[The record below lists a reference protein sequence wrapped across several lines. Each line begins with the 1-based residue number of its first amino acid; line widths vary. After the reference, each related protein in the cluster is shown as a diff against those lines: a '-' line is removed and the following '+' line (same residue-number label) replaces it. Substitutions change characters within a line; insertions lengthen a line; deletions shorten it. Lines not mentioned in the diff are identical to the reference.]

1 MTGGFIME
9 DGGRRTDELRRIRH
23 ERLQN
28 VYKIIADLYR
38 HEDERY
44 ADSVNIM
51 ALLQTIILAGFL
63 QLSLIDLSVLARGEM
78 LLLLKF
84 ALPCIGVVLCLIA
97 LYAFH
102 RRIEAMQYWM
112 KCARRVEKDEDFWLS
127 YNDVWDAD
135 LDIFTARQ
143 RHLKK
148 HKSKYPG
155 PVAWFLKYQRYYLGL
170 LFFTQ
175 WVLVLGYLL
184 LVRS

>member
-1 MTGGFIME
+1 ME
-9 DGGRRTDELRRIRH
+9 DQGRKTDELRQIRH
-23 ERLQN
+23 DRLQN
-28 VYKIIADLYR
+28 VYKIIADFYR

-63 QLSLIDLSVLARGEM
+63 QLSLIDPGVLARDEM

-84 ALPCIGVVLCLIA
+84 VLPCIGVVLCLIA

-102 RRIEAMQYWM
+102 RRIEAMQYWIG
-112 KCARRVEKDEDFWLS
+112 CASRVEKDEDFWLS
-127 YNDVWDAD
+127 YDEAWDAD

-155 PVAWFLKYQRYYLGL
+155 PIAWLLKYQRYYLGL
-170 LFFTQ
+170 LFLSQ
-175 WVLVLGYLL
+175 WVLVVGYMW